1 MDLSAGAGGFACPPD
16 TVREQYPNA
25 SESSQQRWKPVTD
38 PTDSHPPSDRW
49 QALLTEGRH
58 PKSTDLDTLSSQEV
72 VSLLLDEDRTGIEAA
87 LVRREKIA
95 QAADWVAEALEAG
108 GDLVFAGAGTSG
120 RLGILEA
127 AECPPTFGTDP
138 TRIRAVMAGG
148 PMAVFEAQEGAEDR
162 FDEGCSAVDDLA
174 MGDVLVG
181 LSASSV
187 TPFARGVLAQAREQ
201 GARTILVTCAAAE
214 GLENQADLVIALE
227 TGPEIL
233 TGSTRLK
240 AGSATKA
247 VLNAIT
253 TAAMVRTGKA
263 YENLMV
269 DLRPGSAKLKDRA
282 VRIVESAGQVS
293 REEADRLIRA
303 ADGEVKTA
311 IVMGR
316 CQVPAE
322 EARRRLGASRGH
334 VRPALSDIRKPER
347 SQ

>member
-1 MDLSAGAGGFACPPD
+1 M
-16 TVREQYPNA
+16 
-25 SESSQQRWKPVTD
+25 
-38 PTDSHPPSDRW
+38 
-49 QALLTEGRH
+49 TEGRH
-58 PKSTDLDTLSSQEV
+58 PKSADLDTLSSREIV
-72 VSLLLDEDRTGIEAA
+72 ALLLEEDRTGIEAA
-87 LVRREKIA
+87 LAKGEKIA
-95 QAADWVAEALEAG
+95 QAADWVAETLATG

-138 TRIRAVMAGG
+138 ERIRAVMAGG
-148 PMAVFEAQEGAEDR
+148 QMAVFKAQEGAEDR
-162 FDEGCSAVDDLA
+162 FDDGQTAVDDLGP
-174 MGDVLVG
+174 GDLLVG

-187 TPFARGVLAQAREQ
+187 TPYARGALAQARQQ
-201 GARTILVTCAAAE
+201 GARTVLVTCAA
-214 GLENQADLVIALE
+214 GKDLEEQADLLIALE

-253 TAAMVRTGKA
+253 TAAMVHVGKV

-269 DLRPGSAKLKDRA
+269 DLRPGSAKLQDRA
-282 VRIVESAGQVS
+282 VRIVESAGQLT
-293 REEADRLIRA
+293 REEAERLIRA

-311 IVMGR
+311 IVMAR
-316 CQVPAE
+316 CQISAG
-322 EARRRLGASRGH
+322 EARERLSAASGH
-334 VRPALSDIRKPER
+334 VRPALAGFRNSKG